1 MSVFSLQLRSQKV
14 WQSSETIR
22 IRKKN
27 KKQRPGVS
35 DDRGGDKREK
45 SFVVTAGLNGIFAR
59 CSSAAQAAEKNKG
72 SFDIG
77 LMFPCFSFQLK
88 KRVCGRKVCR
98 PVYQVVSAVC
108 GATSDPT
115 IGASQSVPSWFF
127 FRSAKRWDRMDELWT
142 NQQQLRTH
150 KQTKNSSTL
159 SPLKKWKQT
168 SVCCYTACLCFLQLC
183 LCFAWWNAEQ
193 MCDRRI
199 NWRQTGLNWMAN
211 ERNLKAV
218 KLCGDV
224 LS

>member
-14 WQSSETIR
+14 WQSSEAIR

-45 SFVVTAGLNGIFAR
+45 SFVVTAGLNGVFAR

-115 IGASQSVPSWFF
+115 MV
-127 FRSAKRWDRMDELWT
+127 
-142 NQQQLRTH
+142 H
-150 KQTKNSSTL
+150 
-159 SPLKKWKQT
+159 
-168 SVCCYTACLCFLQLC
+168 
-183 LCFAWWNAEQ
+183 
-193 MCDRRI
+193 
-199 NWRQTGLNWMAN
+199 
-211 ERNLKAV
+211 LKACHPGSSSARLSDEIGWMSFEQISNNSERTSRQKTAQLYPPSKNGSKPQCV
-218 KLCGDV
+218 ATPLACVFCSCVCVLLDEMRSKCVTEGSTEGKLG
-224 LS
+224 